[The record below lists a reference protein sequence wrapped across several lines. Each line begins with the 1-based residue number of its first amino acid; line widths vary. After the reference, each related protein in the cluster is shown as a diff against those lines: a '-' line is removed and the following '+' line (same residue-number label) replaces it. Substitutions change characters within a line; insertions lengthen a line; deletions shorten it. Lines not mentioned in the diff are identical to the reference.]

1 MACETEFQP
10 CSLWSVELSRSIS
23 PIVLEAMRQEP
34 GRGALALQVSEAP
47 RPLAPAPR
55 AEALQPGST
64 AEARG
69 EDPGPEALGDGG

>member
-1 MACETEFQP
+1 MKLSFNLVLYGP
-10 CSLWSVELSRSIS
+10 WSSLDRFS

-55 AEALQPGST
+55 AEALQPGSA